1 MRLTILAMIVAAG
14 PLAAQ
19 RPAAHPP
26 TAPSLPADTAL
37 HAGHL
42 PNGLSYL
49 IRYNSYPAHR
59 LELRLV
65 VRAGSILEADDQRGL
80 AHFIEHMGFN
90 GTTHFARND
99 LVKYLESI
107 GVKYG
112 ADLNAETSFDET
124 EYILPVPSD
133 KPELVARA
141 FDILQDWAS
150 GDKFDSAE
158 VAGERGVVLG
168 EWRSGLGAGSRI
180 RDQELPVLFQG
191 SRYAVRLP
199 IGDTGI
205 IARATAAPMRRFYHD
220 WYRPDLMAVIAI
232 GDYPLDSLRAL
243 IKSRFGALKNPA
255 PEKPRVEVPVPDI
268 PGTRVA
274 IITDPEETTESVE
287 LLVRRPTTHYRTED
301 DERRTEINSLF
312 STIAS
317 QRMQELSRRPAEP
330 FVTAFFGPGGFI
342 RDLQLFELAATAK
355 EGESA
360 EAFEAA
366 LRELRRFE
374 EHGVLPAEL
383 DRAKTSMLR
392 AREDAAKEVGK
403 TESDAFV
410 GAATSFYLF
419 GNTVVSATD
428 RYALAQRIL
437 PTITVDEVNAAIRE
451 MAHGNDRF
459 IAVVA
464 PDKAKATLPTRD
476 SLLAILA
483 RTDTM
488 TLPAWVEHSVTTA
501 LVPNPPA
508 PGKIVAETTY
518 ANLGV
523 TDWKL
528 SNGVRVLIKPTDFK
542 ADQVQVTGEA
552 AGGMSLIPDDQLTN
566 AAFATAVMQQSGAG
580 DFDAMSLKRK
590 LTGKIAFAFPQ
601 VDETSE
607 GLGLVTA
614 PQDLEAGMQLLW
626 LTGTAPRLDTTA
638 VAAFRT
644 QVRTVL
650 QNRSAQPDAVLGDTI
665 AYTLGQGSPRARPMT
680 AARADSFDA
689 NHALAIYR
697 DWYRDFNGF
706 VFIIVGNIKVDSLRP
721 LVEQWLGGLPSSG
734 TEHAWRDVEPLP
746 PATVLTRV
754 VHKGKEPVSDQ
765 IVLFSGPA
773 DPAGPADD
781 LAGDAAA
788 EIIQE
793 RLLDKLREAMGATYG
808 VDVSTTLERVPRKR
822 YRTIIDFKSAPA
834 QADTL
839 WLAAQQIIA
848 SFRTDGPRA
857 DELQKFTEQARRETE
872 VAVKTNEWWMQQL
885 ADYAD
890 PDGPEVGRPL
900 AEMLDWSARLDALTP
915 EQVRA
920 AAQQYFDPA
929 RIARFVLLPEQ

>member
-1 MRLTILAMIVAAG
+1 MRLPLLAVMIAAA

-19 RPAAHPP
+19 RPGTHPAASP
-26 TAPSLPADTAL
+26 ALPADTAL
-37 HAGHL
+37 HTGRL
-42 PNGLSYL
+42 SNGLSYL

-65 VRAGSILEADDQRGL
+65 VRAGSILEDEDQRGL

-107 GVKYG
+107 GVKFG
-112 ADLNAETSFDET
+112 ADLNAETSFDQT

-141 FDILQDWAS
+141 FDILQDWAA
-150 GDKFDSAE
+150 GDKFDSSE
-158 VAGERGVVLG
+158 VASERGVVLG

-180 RDQELPVLFQG
+180 RDKELPVLFQG

-220 WYRPDLMAVIAI
+220 WYRPDLMAVVAI

-243 IKSRFGALKNPA
+243 IKSRFGSLRNPVHERPRTDA
-255 PEKPRVEVPVPDI
+255 PVPVI

-287 LLVRRPTTHYRTED
+287 LLVRRPTADDRTEA
-301 DERRTEINSLF
+301 DERRDLINSLF

-317 QRMQELSRRPAEP
+317 QRMQELSRRPQEP
-330 FVTAFFGPGGFI
+330 FITAFFGPGGFI
-342 RDLQLFELAATAK
+342 RDLQLFELAVTAK

-360 EAFEAA
+360 AAFEAA
-366 LRELRRFE
+366 LRELRRFD

-383 DRAKTSMLR
+383 DRAKTSLLR

-403 TESDAFV
+403 TESDAYV
-410 GAATSFYLF
+410 GGTIASYLY
-419 GNTVVSATD
+419 GSTVVSATD

-437 PTITVDEVNAAIRE
+437 PTITLDEVNAAVRE
-451 MAHGNDRF
+451 MSRGTDRF

-464 PDKAKATLPTRD
+464 PDKAKPTLPTRD
-476 SLLAILA
+476 TLIAILA

-488 TLPAWVEHSVTTA
+488 TLPAWEEHSVTTA

-508 PGKIVAETTY
+508 PGRIVSDTTY
-518 ANLGV
+518 ADLGV
-523 TDWKL
+523 TDWRL

-552 AGGMSLIPDDQLTN
+552 LGGMSLIADDQLTN

-590 LTGKIAFAFPQ
+590 LTGKIAFAFPE

-614 PQDLEAGMQLLW
+614 PQDLEAGFQLLW
-626 LTGTAPRLDTTA
+626 LTGTSPRLDTAA
-638 VAAFRT
+638 VTAFRN

-650 QNRSAQPDAVLGDTI
+650 QNRSAQPEAVLGDTI
-665 AYTLGQGSPRARPMT
+665 ALTLGQNSPRARPMT
-680 AARADSFDA
+680 ATRVDSFDA
-689 NHALAIYR
+689 GRALAIYR

-706 VFIIVGNIKVDSLRP
+706 VFIIVGNVKVDSLRP

-734 TEHAWRDVEPLP
+734 AVHAWRDVAPVP
-746 PATVLTRV
+746 PEGEITKV
-754 VHKGKEPVSDQ
+754 VHKGKEPVSSQ
-765 IVLFSGPA
+765 IVLFSGA
-773 DPAGPADD
+773 ATIDGPADD

-788 EIIQE
+788 EIVQE

-808 VDVSTTLERVPRKR
+808 VDVSTTLERVPRRR

-848 SFRTDGPRA
+848 TFRSDGPRP
-857 DELQKFTEQARRETE
+857 DELEKFTEQARRENE
-872 VAVKTNEWWMQQL
+872 VAVKTNEWWMQEL

-890 PDGPEVGRPL
+890 PDGPDTGRPL
-900 AEMLDWSARLDALTP
+900 PEFLGWSARLDALTP
-915 EQVRA
+915 AMVQA
-920 AAQQYFDPA
+920 AAQKYFDPA
-929 RIARFVLLPEQ
+929 RVARFVLLPEQ